1 MNSSEKLSRLVAK
14 SVYLESRNHIFPSM
28 ESLKWFIRLHRGALA
43 EAGAIATNIK
53 HGSLIDPL
61 AFDDVVA
68 TSLFHPSEQG
78 LSVGASECPFCR
90 DTHPCELN

>member
-43 EAGAIATNIK
+43 EAGAIAINIK

-61 AFDDVVA
+61 AFDEVIVQ
-68 TSLFHPSEQG
+68 SLFRSDVQAERVEGQAP
-78 LSVGASECPFCR
+78 
-90 DTHPCELN
+90 